1 MVFRTTRDLPR
12 IGFAAMQAEG
22 FVTLALPRLFAGRR
36 RPKPVRTCA
45 HHRVQPPTAVPTQP
59 EHKIQAA

>member
-1 MVFRTTRDLPR
+1 
-12 IGFAAMQAEG
+12 MQAEG

-45 HHRVQPPTAVPTQP
+45 HHRMAKVPAQA
-59 EHKIQAA
+59 EREVQAA